1 MHGNTTHCVN
11 LGFLLV
17 FLFFELFLTRF
28 VSSRT
33 QGGMLKQFLISSKSA
48 VLEISSNRF
57 AKRASIVLGNEA
69 ADADSIISSLTY
81 AYLKESNQVQP
92 PTQSFIPLCSVPKAD
107 LILRRDVE
115 VLLQQVG
122 IELNDLLCIDEFPLD
137 QISNINLVDHNILA
151 LPLSFL
157 GGKVSEIVDHHQDM
171 NEYPEVI
178 GDARECAF
186 EGNKATVGSCCT
198 LIAERYMSQNPSIL
212 NDEVATL
219 LMGVITL
226 DTGNMS
232 PVVGKGTGRDQHMLD
247 VLSQRSSFVLS
258 ELYNLLKDV
267 KNDPRF
273 WSSLS
278 AADAMRVDYKAF
290 QPPAM
295 KAPSVVGIASVLL
308 PIQELKT
315 KPDFSEASANLL
327 NDLEFLVIMTF
338 HMSSSPTR
346 EVAIISRSEE
356 SIIKAIEYCISK
368 GETFNFTQI
377 SGLEKLSE
385 CCFYVTFAQGNV
397 KMSRKQ
403 FAPFYLGFF

>member
-1 MHGNTTHCVN
+1 MVIRNHRVN
-11 LGFLLV
+11 LV
-17 FLFFELFLTRF
+17 YPFFALFLVRIV
-28 VSSRT
+28 VSRIP
-33 QGGMLKQFLISSKSA
+33 GGMLKQFLTTSKSA
-48 VLEISSNRF
+48 VLEISSNTF
-57 AKRASIVLGNEA
+57 TKRASIVLGNEA
-69 ADADSIISSLTY
+69 ADADSIISALTY
-81 AYLKESNQVQP
+81 AYLKESNQVHP

-115 VLLQQVG
+115 VLLQRVG

-137 QISNINLVDHNILA
+137 QISTINLVDHNILA

-171 NEYPEVI
+171 NRYPEVN

-186 EGNKATVGSCCT
+186 EGNTATVGSCCT

-232 PVVGKGTGRDQHMLD
+232 PVVAKGTGRDQNMLD
-247 VLSQRSSFVLS
+247 VLSHRSSSVLS
-258 ELYNLLKDV
+258 ELYDVLKNA
-267 KNDPRF
+267 KNDPHF

-290 QPPAM
+290 QLSAM
-295 KAPSVVGIASVLL
+295 KASSVVGIASVLL
-308 PIQELKT
+308 PIQEFKT
-315 KPDFSEASANLL
+315 KPDFSDSSANLL
-327 NDLEFLVIMTF
+327 NGLEFLVVMTF
-338 HMSSSPTR
+338 YTSPSPTR
-346 EVAIISRSEE
+346 EVAILSRSEE
-356 SIIKAIEYCISK
+356 NIMKAIEYCIIR
-368 GETFNFTQI
+368 GEDFNFTEI
-377 SGLEKLSE
+377 SGLEKLNE
-385 CCFYVTFAQGNV
+385 NCFYVSFSQGNV

-403 FAPFYLGFF
+403 FAPFFLGFF